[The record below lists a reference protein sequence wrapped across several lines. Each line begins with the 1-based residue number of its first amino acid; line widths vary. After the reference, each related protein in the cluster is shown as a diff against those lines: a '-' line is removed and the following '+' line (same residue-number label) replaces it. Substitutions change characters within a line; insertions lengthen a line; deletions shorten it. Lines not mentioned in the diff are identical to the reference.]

1 MILNIEFKESNQHIN
16 VDFEENGKVIEANF
30 GTVIDKT
37 RKPVIKPITITENG
51 EYYVDE
57 NTDGFNPVKVDVIS
71 GDVEEYKGA
80 YEVTP
85 KLEAQTLETAFKVMR
100 SDVEVKEIPITRV
113 SNTSGGNTVIIGG

>member
-1 MILNIEFKESNQHIN
+1 MILNVEFKESNQHTN
-16 VDFEENGKVIEANF
+16 VEFEENGKVVEANF

-51 EYYVDE
+51 EYYVGE
-57 NTDGFNPVKVDVIS
+57 NADGFNPVKVDVIG

-85 KLEAQTLETAFKVMR
+85 KLEAQTLPTASKVMR
-100 SDVEVKEIPITRV
+100 NDVEVKEIPITRV